1 MSSPI
6 ASPQNVIAT
15 IALTGVSRGETSISF
30 GEWLQLS
37 IPFCAVATLCCW
49 AFICLYF
56 GSSLPAAIKP
66 FGKQRGREG
75 DAGGGGGGG
84 GGGDSAG
91 SRAAA
96 AGDGVG
102 SYGMHPSRGAPQSLD
117 DSTTSL
123 LLSDAFDVDVVG
135 VGGEAQEAP
144 MVSERRCIPGVGER
158 GRESRCHGVTVA
170 DVVICVTVLLTVSMW
185 VTFDSV
191 KHIFGNIGIVAL
203 VPIIIFGSLGYLTQ
217 ADFNSLSWDTI
228 VLMGGGLSLGTAVE
242 SSGLLATVGGQMASF
257 TETSS
262 PYVVLLVF
270 TALVAVLANFISS
283 TVAAAL
289 LFPVVASVGEQTG
302 HPKMLTV
309 LCALMTSG
317 AMGLPV
323 SSFPNANAKAQ
334 LDNTMTSS
342 WVSNGDF
349 IRTGFPMCLI
359 IYVLVNSLGYGLAKL
374 YGW

>member
-1 MSSPI
+1 
-6 ASPQNVIAT
+6 
-15 IALTGVSRGETSISF
+15 
-30 GEWLQLS
+30 
-37 IPFCAVATLCCW
+37 
-49 AFICLYF
+49 
-56 GSSLPAAIKP
+56 
-66 FGKQRGREG
+66 
-75 DAGGGGGGG
+75 
-84 GGGDSAG
+84 
-91 SRAAA
+91 
-96 AGDGVG
+96 
-102 SYGMHPSRGAPQSLD
+102 MHPNSSRGAPQSLD
-117 DSTTSL
+117 DSSTSL
-123 LLSDAFDVDVVG
+123 LLSDVYDVDVG
-135 VGGEAQEAP
+135 VGGESQDAP
-144 MVSERRCIPGVGER
+144 LVSERRGIPAVGER
-158 GRESRCHGVTVA
+158 GRESRCHGGVTIT
-170 DVVICVTVLLTVSMW
+170 DVVICVTVLLTVSAW

-242 SSGLLATVGGQMASF
+242 SSGLLGTVGEQMASF
-257 TETSS
+257 TESSS
-262 PYVVLLVF
+262 PYAVLLVF

-334 LDNTMTSS
+334 LDSTMSS
-342 WVSNGDF
+342 WLSNGDF
-349 IRTGFPMCLI
+349 IRTGFPMCII